1 MGKFAKRENM
11 LSEDE
16 LYLVVA
22 VLGWE
27 WFPSVLQPMSEQKA
41 VLHGTVGV
49 VLGHLSLIFISNQ
62 ANKVVRMLSLQ
73 STGCWTDV
81 NDKIAL
87 EFKIVLATGRN
98 GCNREKVGGED
109 KILFSK
115 ALNLD
120 RVKLGVG
127 PHS

>member
-1 MGKFAKRENM
+1 MGKFAKRENT
-11 LSEDE
+11 LSEGE

-22 VLGWE
+22 VLGWK
-27 WFPSVLQPMSEQKA
+27 WFPSILQPMSEQKA

-98 GCNREKVGGED
+98 GCNREKVGGGRQD
-109 KILFSK
+109 PFQQGTKF
-115 ALNLD
+115 
-120 RVKLGVG
+120 RQG
-127 PHS
+127 